1 MGNHQRKVYVGI
13 DVHRQEHRVA
23 IMAMALLHR
32 SESNWKEAEFLDISN
47 NSSDFNLLDAAI
59 RKHIVWPDEVV
70 VAVDHTGGHYS
81 EPLVY
86 FLQSKGYPVYH
97 LEPKAVKAARERL
110 LDEES
115 KSDTIDAAGTAY
127 LLYLRDVH
135 GLSFRISAVIPELGS
150 KASVL
155 RCQIIQ
161 RQQYNKLATQLTNR
175 LHQLLIAVFPEGES
189 KYFSKL
195 LRITPYYPTPQD
207 ILTSEALKGIKH
219 LSHTDKES
227 ITALAGQTVG
237 APGEVYRE
245 LIRDL
250 SQKRKETI
258 ESREVITDLIEK
270 EVANHPY
277 GGILLSFPYFG
288 STAAAAVIAVVKDID
303 RWPSKKKL
311 KKALGVYCTLKQ
323 SGSSPGKGKIG
334 NEGNRHSRRV
344 LFQVVF
350 RCIRSSTPD
359 NDFKDYYLRQVARGK
374 PRLKAVVSTM
384 GKLAEVIY
392 HCLSTGELYQY
403 QVKYRSLYGDDG
415 GRQVTHLKKTGVT

>member
-1 MGNHQRKVYVGI
+1 MENRQHKVYVGI

-23 IMAMALLHR
+23 IMAMALLQR
-32 SESNWKEAEFLDISN
+32 SESNWKEAKFLDIRN
-47 NSSDFNLLDAAI
+47 KSSDFELLDAAI
-59 RKHIVWPDEVV
+59 REHILCPDEVV

-86 FLQSKGYPVYH
+86 FLQSKGYHVYY

-115 KSDTIDAAGTAY
+115 KSDTIDAAGAAY

-135 GLSFRISAVIPELGS
+135 GFSFRISAVIPELGS

-155 RCQIIQ
+155 RCLIIQ

-175 LHQLLIAVFPEGES
+175 LHQLLLAVFPEGED

-195 LRITPYYPTPQD
+195 LRIIPYYPTPQD
-207 ILTSEALKGIKH
+207 ILTSENLKGVKN
-219 LSHTDKES
+219 LSPTDKES

-237 APGEVYRE
+237 VPGEVYRE

-250 SQKRKETI
+250 SQKRNEARAR
-258 ESREVITDLIEK
+258 REAITDLIEK
-270 EVANHPY
+270 EVATHPY
-277 GGILLSFPYFG
+277 GSILLSFPYFG
-288 STAAAAVIAVVKDID
+288 STAAAAIISMVKDID

-311 KKALGVYCTLKQ
+311 KKALGVYSTLKQ
-323 SGSSPGKGKIG
+323 SGTSAGKGRMGK
-334 NEGNRHSRRV
+334 EGSRHGRRV

-350 RCIRSSTPD
+350 RCIRRSTPD

-374 PRLKAVVSTM
+374 PKIKAVVSTM
-384 GKLAEVIY
+384 GKLAEIIY
-392 HCLSTGELYQY
+392 HCLSTREFYQH
-403 QVKYRSLYGDDG
+403 QDKYRSLDGADGD
-415 GRQVTHLKKTGVT
+415 RQVTTFGKT